1 MITLS
6 SRTEEGLVAMLD
18 TLKNLISHLE
28 GFKIED
34 LS

>member
-6 SRTEEGLVAMLD
+6 SRTEEVLVAMLD
-18 TLKNLISHLE
+18 TLKNLISHLK